1 MDESIVFILIIF
13 GVLIYMASCKPLPF
27 GRPKREGGG
36 VMRFVSIILFGRKGP
51 EQFKRPPPKSGS
63 MKRLIIICLLIAF
76 SVAFLTALFTGYS
89 HRFSGFYGAGYVVG
103 AFAGTFTVTFFV
115 LMIVYLCLDFLFRM
129 SHWLLYFLFRLFSL
143 SDQKQSDDTEK
154 IEI

>member
-1 MDESIVFILIIF
+1 MDEPIVFTLIIF
-13 GVLIYMASCKPLPF
+13 GVLIYLARCEPSPF

-36 VMRFVSIILFGRKGP
+36 VMRFVSIILFGRNGP
-51 EQFKRPPPKSGS
+51 EKFKRPPPESGS

-76 SVAFLTALFTGYS
+76 SVAYLTALFLGFQSYS
-89 HRFSGFYGAGYVVG
+89 AAYVVG
-103 AFAGTFTVTFFV
+103 FFAGTFAGTFFV
-115 LMIVYLCLDFLFRM
+115 LMIVFSWLGFLFRM